1 MSTNG
6 RLGKINANNYPLSD
20 IEAGNL
26 TKGYKQPF

>member
-6 RLGKINANNYPLSD
+6 RLGKTNAYNYSLSG